1 MQCECNTRAI
11 IIRMLSKLVKMFK
24 EPEQGTVKLSF
35 IALDE
40 NDEPYEDVATMPYHD
55 EYIQKDIEAKFKN
68 FMYFRKHRVVEITIL
83 EVIKTL

>member
-1 MQCECNTRAI
+1 
-11 IIRMLSKLVKMFK
+11 MFK

-55 EYIQKDIEAKFKN
+55 EYIQKDIEAKFRK
-68 FMYFRKHRVVEITIL
+68 FMLLRKHLVVEITVL
-83 EVIKTL
+83 DVVKTSG